1 MILLRLLTSHTVAT
15 TLVYLFYQLA
25 VNPYIQTRLR
35 SELATIPSLFQT
47 RPLKDLHY
55 LEAVINE
62 TLRLHPVLPT
72 GGIRQTGCEG
82 VFVAGHYI
90 PPYTTIVAPRYSI
103 SRCKFS

>member
-1 MILLRLLTSHTVAT
+1 MLTSHTVAT
-15 TLVYLFYQLA
+15 TLVYLFYSLA
-25 VNPYIQTRLR
+25 MNPYIQTKLR

-47 RPLKDLHY
+47 GSLKDLHY

-62 TLRLHPVLPT
+62 TLRLYSVLPT

-82 VFVAGHYI
+82 VYIAGLYI
-90 PPYTTIVAPRYSI
+90 PPYTMIVVPRYSI